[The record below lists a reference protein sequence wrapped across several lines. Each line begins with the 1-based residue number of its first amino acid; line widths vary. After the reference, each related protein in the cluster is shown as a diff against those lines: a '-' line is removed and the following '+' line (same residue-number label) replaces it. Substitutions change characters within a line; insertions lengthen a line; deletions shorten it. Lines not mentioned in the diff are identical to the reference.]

1 MTRATIKDVSRV
13 AGVSIKTVSRVL
25 NKERYVS
32 DDMRQKVEEA
42 VARLNYHPSL
52 AARTLAGR
60 RSFQIGLIHDNP
72 SPYYIF
78 NMQAGVGQRCR
89 EADFR
94 MIVQPCDINSP
105 GLVDDIG
112 ALIDQAQLDGIIMT
126 PPVTDVGTALA
137 ELFRRKIPVVRVQP
151 GTDLTA
157 TSAVYIDNVQAADDM
172 TAYLISLGHRR
183 IGLVTGHA
191 NYFASGQR
199 LTGYRQ
205 ALQRAGIGFDASLVF
220 PGQFDFQSGAAAAEA
235 LLALDEPP
243 TAIFASSD
251 DMAAGV
257 LAAAHRIGIS
267 VPGQLSVAGFDDT
280 DLAQVVWPSLTTI
293 HQPIRDLG
301 YAAADLLLEF
311 GETIER
317 RQLPHELI
325 VRGSTAPPRPMDP
338 GSSRG

>member
-1 MTRATIKDVSRV
+1 MTKATIKDVSRV

-32 DDMRQKVEEA
+32 DEMRRRVEEA
-42 VARLNYHPSL
+42 VTRLNYHPSL

-72 SPYYIF
+72 NPYYIF
-78 NMQAGVGQRCR
+78 NMQAGVGARSR
-89 EADFR
+89 EANFR

-112 ALIDQAQLDGIIMT
+112 AVIDQAQLDGIILT

-137 ELFRRKIPVVRVQP
+137 EIFRRRIPVVRIQP

-157 TSAVYIDNVQAADDM
+157 TSAVHIDNVQAADDM

-183 IGLVTGHA
+183 IALVTGHA

-205 ALQRAGIGFDASLVF
+205 ALQRAGIGFDSALVF
-220 PGQFDFQSGAAAAEA
+220 PGQFDFASGAAAAEA
-235 LLALDEPP
+235 LLALAEPP

-251 DMAAGV
+251 EMAAGV
-257 LAAAHRIGIS
+257 LAAAHRMGID

-280 DLAQVVWPSLTTI
+280 DLAQLVWPALTTI
-293 HQPIRDLG
+293 RQPVRDLG
-301 YAAADLLLEF
+301 YAAADLLLQFDER
-311 GETIER
+311 IER
-317 RQLPHELI
+317 RLLEHTLI
-325 VRGSTAPPRPMDP
+325 VRGSTAPPP
-338 GSSRG
+338 GN

>member
-42 VARLNYHPSL
+42 VARLNYHPSQ
-52 AARTLAGR
+52 AARTLAGK

-183 IGLVTGHA
+183 IG
-191 NYFASGQR
+191 
-199 LTGYRQ
+199 
-205 ALQRAGIGFDASLVF
+205 FDAALVF
-220 PGQFDFQSGAAAAEA
+220 PGQFDFQSGTAAAEA
-235 LLALDEPP
+235 LLALDQPP

-257 LAAAHRIGIS
+257 LAAAHRLGVA
-267 VPGQLSVAGFDDT
+267 VPDQLSVAGFDDT

-317 RQLPHELI
+317 RQLPHKLV
-325 VRGSTAPPRPMDP
+325 VRGSTAAQKC
-338 GSSRG
+338 

>member
-1 MTRATIKDVSRV
+1 MTKATIKDVSRV

-32 DDMRQKVEEA
+32 DEMRRRVEEA
-42 VARLNYHPSL
+42 VTRLNYHPSL

-72 SPYYIF
+72 NPYYIF
-78 NMQAGVGQRCR
+78 NMQAGVGARSR
-89 EADFR
+89 EANFR

-112 ALIDQAQLDGIIMT
+112 AVIDQAQLDGIILT

-137 ELFRRKIPVVRVQP
+137 EIFRRRIPVVRIQP

-157 TSAVYIDNVQAADDM
+157 TSAVHIDNVQAADDM

-183 IGLVTGHA
+183 IALVTGHA

-205 ALQRAGIGFDASLVF
+205 ALQRAGIGFDSALVF
-220 PGQFDFQSGAAAAEA
+220 PGQFDFTSGAAAADA
-235 LLALDEPP
+235 LLALAEPP

-251 DMAAGV
+251 EMAAGV
-257 LAAAHRIGIS
+257 LAAAHRMGID

-280 DLAQVVWPSLTTI
+280 DLAQLVWPALTTI
-293 HQPIRDLG
+293 RQPVRDLG
-301 YAAADLLLEF
+301 YAAADLLLQFDER
-311 GETIER
+311 IER
-317 RQLPHELI
+317 RLLEHTLI
-325 VRGSTAPPRPMDP
+325 VRGSTAPPP
-338 GSSRG
+338 GN

>member
-1 MTRATIKDVSRV
+1 MTKATIKDVSRV

-25 NKERYVS
+25 NNERYVS
-32 DDMRQKVEEA
+32 DAMRQRVEEA
-42 VARLNYHPSL
+42 VNRLNYRPSL

-72 SPYYIF
+72 NPYYIF
-78 NMQAGVGQRCR
+78 NMQAGVGARCR

-94 MIVQPCDINSP
+94 MIVQPCDIHSP

-112 ALIDQAQLDGIIMT
+112 AVIDQAQLDGIILT
-126 PPVTDVGTALA
+126 PPVTDVGTVLT
-137 ELFRRKIPVVRVQP
+137 EIFRRGIPVVRVQP

-172 TAYLISLGHRR
+172 TSYLASLGHRR
-183 IGLVTGHA
+183 IALVTGHA

-205 ALQRAGIGFDASLVF
+205 ALQRAGIGFDASLVY
-220 PGQFDFQSGAAAAEA
+220 PGQFDFASGGAAAEA
-235 LLALDEPP
+235 LLRLGEPP

-251 DMAAGV
+251 EMAAGV
-257 LAAAHRIGIS
+257 LAAAHRMNVS

-280 DLAQVVWPSLTTI
+280 DLAQLVWPSLTTVR
-293 HQPIRDLG
+293 QPIRDLG
-301 YAAADLLLEF
+301 FAAADLLLEF
-311 GETIER
+311 DERIER
-317 RQLPHELI
+317 RLLGHELI
-325 VRGSTAPPRPMDP
+325 VRSSTASPA
-338 GSSRG
+338 SR

>member
-1 MTRATIKDVSRV
+1 MSRVTIKDVSDA

-32 DDMRQKVEEA
+32 PDTRRRVEEA

-72 SPYYIF
+72 SPYYIY
-78 NMQAGVGQRCR
+78 NMQAGVGARCR
-89 EADFR
+89 EAGFR
-94 MIVQPCDINSP
+94 MIVQPCDVNSP
-105 GLVDDIG
+105 GLIDDIG

-126 PPVTDVGTALA
+126 PPVTDVGTVMA
-137 ELFRRKIPVVRVQP
+137 ELERRRIPVVRVQP

-157 TSAVYIDNVQAADDM
+157 TSAAYIDNVQAADDM
-172 TAYLISLGHRR
+172 TAYLVSLGHRR
-183 IGLVTGHA
+183 IGLVTGHS

-205 ALQRAGIGFDASLVF
+205 ALQRAGIGFDAALVF
-220 PGQFDFQSGAAAAEA
+220 PGQYDFQSGAAAAEE
-235 LLALDEPP
+235 LLALDQPP

-251 DMAAGV
+251 EIAAGV
-257 LAAAHRIGIS
+257 LAAAHRKGIS
-267 VPGQLSVAGFDDT
+267 VPDQLSVAGFDDT

-293 HQPIRDLG
+293 RQPIYDLG
-301 YAAADLLLEF
+301 YAAADLLLDFE
-311 GETIER
+311 ETVER
-317 RQLPHELI
+317 RLLAHELV
-325 VRGSTAPPRPMDP
+325 VRGSTAPP
-338 GSSRG
+338 GGG

>member
-1 MTRATIKDVSRV
+1 MTKVTIKDVSRV

-25 NKERYVS
+25 NKEPYVS
-32 DDMRQKVEEA
+32 DEMRRRVEEA
-42 VARLNYHPSL
+42 VTRLNYHPSL
-52 AARTLAGR
+52 AARTLAGK

-78 NMQAGVGQRCR
+78 NMQAGVGARCR
-89 EADFR
+89 EANFR

-112 ALIDQAQLDGIIMT
+112 AVIDQAQLDGIILT
-126 PPVTDVGTALA
+126 PPVTDVGSAMA
-137 ELFRRKIPVVRVQP
+137 EIFRRRIPVVRVQP

-157 TSAVYIDNVQAADDM
+157 TSAVYIDNIQAADDM
-172 TAYLISLGHRR
+172 TSYLVSLGHRR
-183 IGLVTGHA
+183 IALVTGHA

-205 ALQRAGIGFDASLVF
+205 ALQRAGIGFEAALVF
-220 PGQFDFQSGAAAAEA
+220 PGQFDFASGAAAAEA
-235 LLALDEPP
+235 LLALDQPP

-251 DMAAGV
+251 EMAAGV
-257 LAAAHRIGIS
+257 LAAAHRMGVS

-293 HQPIRDLG
+293 CQPIRDLG

-311 GETIER
+311 GDRIER
-317 RQLPHELI
+317 RLLDHRLV
-325 VRGSTAPPRPMDP
+325 VRGSTAPPA
-338 GSSRG
+338 GS

>member
-52 AARTLAGR
+52 AARTLAGK

-78 NMQAGVGQRCR
+78 NMQAGVGARCR

-94 MIVQPCDINSP
+94 MIVQPCDIASP

-172 TAYLISLGHRR
+172 TAYLVSLGHRR

-205 ALQRAGIGFDASLVF
+205 ALQRAGIGFDAALVH
-220 PGQFDFQSGAAAAEA
+220 PGQFDFQSGTAAAEA
-235 LLALDEPP
+235 LLALPEPP

-251 DMAAGV
+251 EMAAGV
-257 LAAAHRIGIS
+257 LAAAHRMGIS

-280 DLAQVVWPSLTTI
+280 DLAQVVWPALTTI
-293 HQPIRDLG
+293 RQPIRDLG

-317 RQLPHELI
+317 RQLPHELV
-325 VRGSTAPPRPMDP
+325 VRGSTAAPK
-338 GSSRG
+338 G

>member
-1 MTRATIKDVSRV
+1 MTKATIKDVSRV

-32 DDMRQKVEEA
+32 DEMRQRVEEA
-42 VARLNYHPSL
+42 VTRLNYHPSL

-72 SPYYIF
+72 NPYYIF
-78 NMQAGVGQRCR
+78 NMQAGVGARSR
-89 EADFR
+89 EANFR

-112 ALIDQAQLDGIIMT
+112 AVIDQAQLDGIILT

-137 ELFRRKIPVVRVQP
+137 EIFRRRIPVVRIQP

-157 TSAVYIDNVQAADDM
+157 TSAVHIDNVQAADDM

-183 IGLVTGHA
+183 IALVTGHA

-205 ALQRAGIGFDASLVF
+205 ALQRAGIGFDSALVF
-220 PGQFDFQSGAAAAEA
+220 PGQFDFASGAAAADA
-235 LLALDEPP
+235 LLALAEPP

-251 DMAAGV
+251 EMAAGV
-257 LAAAHRIGIS
+257 LAAAHRMGID

-280 DLAQVVWPSLTTI
+280 DLAQLVWPALTTI
-293 HQPIRDLG
+293 RQPVRDLG
-301 YAAADLLLEF
+301 YAAADLLLQFDER
-311 GETIER
+311 IER
-317 RQLPHELI
+317 RLLEHTLI
-325 VRGSTAPPRPMDP
+325 VRGSTAPPP
-338 GSSRG
+338 GN

>member
-1 MTRATIKDVSRV
+1 MTKATIKDVSRV

-32 DDMRQKVEEA
+32 DEMRRRVEEA
-42 VARLNYHPSL
+42 VTRLNYHPSL

-72 SPYYIF
+72 NPYYIF
-78 NMQAGVGQRCR
+78 NMQAGVGARSR
-89 EADFR
+89 EANFR

-112 ALIDQAQLDGIIMT
+112 AVIDQAQLDGIILT

-137 ELFRRKIPVVRVQP
+137 EIFRRRIPVVRIQP

-157 TSAVYIDNVQAADDM
+157 TSAVHIDNVQAADDM

-183 IGLVTGHA
+183 IALVTGHA

-205 ALQRAGIGFDASLVF
+205 ALQRAGIGFDSALVF
-220 PGQFDFQSGAAAAEA
+220 PGQFDFASGAAAADA
-235 LLALDEPP
+235 LLALAEPP

-251 DMAAGV
+251 EMAAGV
-257 LAAAHRIGIS
+257 LAAAHRMGID

-280 DLAQVVWPSLTTI
+280 DLAQLVWPALTTI
-293 HQPIRDLG
+293 RQPVRDLG
-301 YAAADLLLEF
+301 YAAADLLLQFDER
-311 GETIER
+311 IER
-317 RQLPHELI
+317 RLLEHTLI
-325 VRGSTAPPRPMDP
+325 VRGSTAPPP
-338 GSSRG
+338 GN